1 MEKIKAFKA
10 YGKAGYVT
18 RETAKQAAI
27 TYFEEFPSSRKC
39 NVIEG
44 CIEGEFFIVTHG
56 KASEGNWPV
65 SYKDVTKKTVCQIQ
79 N

>member
-10 YGKAGYVT
+10 YGNSGHVT
-18 RETAKQAAI
+18 RGTAKQAA
-27 TYFEEFPSSRKC
+27 TAYFEEFPSSRKC

-44 CIEGEFFIVTHG
+44 YVEGDFFIVTYG
-56 KASEGNWPV
+56 KTSEGNWPL
-65 SYKDVTKKTVCQIQ
+65 SYKDITKKTVCQIQ